1 MNAFK
6 LTTNMSPK
14 GDQISSIAKLVKNI
28 NQGEKSQVLLGATGT
43 GKTFTIANV
52 IEKIQQNT
60 LVIVHNKTLAAQL
73 YSEFKELFKNNH
85 VEYFV
90 SYFDFYQP
98 EAYIPR
104 SDTYIEKSALV
115 NQEIEMLRLSSINSL
130 ASNEPTIIVAS
141 VAAIYASV
149 APSDFEMYRIV
160 LSKNMERNLKQ
171 LQYDLVR
178 LQYQR
183 NNIDLKPGTFRLRG
197 DVLEIA
203 PGYTDTFTIR
213 ISFFG
218 SKIEEIA
225 LIDALTGQVKEKW
238 DTYVIVPAS
247 EYIMNRNRWKESM
260 ELIKKELDERI
271 IYFKKNNK
279 LLEAQRIQERT
290 LHDVEALEEL
300 GYCNGIENYSRHL
313 ELRQAG
319 STPYTL
325 FDYFKSSG
333 WLLVIDESHMTIPQI
348 KGMYNTDRSRK
359 ETLVEYGFR
368 LPSALDNRP
377 LNFDEFQ
384 SKIDKVIYVSATPNE
399 WEIKRSNDTVVEQIV
414 RPTGLVDPLIEIHSA
429 KYQVDDLVIELKKQI
444 AKKERAFVTVL
455 TIKMA
460 ENLTDFL
467 RKHKFKVMYMHN
479 ELKTLERAKII
490 NDLRRGKYDVIVGI
504 NLLREGLD
512 VPEVSLVAVFDA
524 DKPGFFRSDKA
535 LIQTFG
541 RAARNI
547 NGRVILYAD
556 HQTDAMKIAISETN
570 RRREIQI
577 KYNAKHHISPQ
588 TIVKPIFDD
597 ITSKDDAKTIEA
609 YFKNNKVN
617 FKKTSKAVNILKK
630 EMLQAAHNQEYE
642 RAAFLRD
649 AIIELEGK
657 IK

>member
-1 MNAFK
+1 
-6 LTTNMSPK
+6 
-14 GDQISSIAKLVKNI
+14 
-28 NQGEKSQVLLGATGT
+28 
-43 GKTFTIANV
+43 
-52 IEKIQQNT
+52 
-60 LVIVHNKTLAAQL
+60 
-73 YSEFKELFKNNH
+73 
-85 VEYFV
+85 
-90 SYFDFYQP
+90 
-98 EAYIPR
+98 
-104 SDTYIEKSALV
+104 
-115 NQEIEMLRLSSINSL
+115 
-130 ASNEPTIIVAS
+130 
-141 VAAIYASV
+141 
-149 APSDFEMYRIV
+149 
-160 LSKNMERNLKQ
+160 
-171 LQYDLVR
+171 
-178 LQYQR
+178 
-183 NNIDLKPGTFRLRG
+183 
-197 DVLEIA
+197 
-203 PGYTDTFTIR
+203 
-213 ISFFG
+213 
-218 SKIEEIA
+218 
-225 LIDALTGQVKEKW
+225 
-238 DTYVIVPAS
+238 
-247 EYIMNRNRWKESM
+247 
-260 ELIKKELDERI
+260 
-271 IYFKKNNK
+271 
-279 LLEAQRIQERT
+279 
-290 LHDVEALEEL
+290 
-300 GYCNGIENYSRHL
+300 
-313 ELRQAG
+313 
-319 STPYTL
+319 
-325 FDYFKSSG
+325 
-333 WLLVIDESHMTIPQI
+333 
-348 KGMYNTDRSRK
+348 
-359 ETLVEYGFR
+359 
-368 LPSALDNRP
+368 
-377 LNFDEFQ
+377 
-384 SKIDKVIYVSATPNE
+384 
-399 WEIKRSNDTVVEQIV
+399 
-414 RPTGLVDPLIEIHSA
+414 LVDPLIEIHSA